1 MQKGLSFP
9 NPPPLTGRL
18 AALNQHFRGGQL
30 RGGSRGPAPASPFSP
45 LLPNTRESCLEQ
57 RLSNVVRE
65 FRFYVYRSGITKI
78 MLCNKASQSP
88 VASGNTDLLSPACR
102 RAGAHESRLSPTQA
116 TLAGGFRDGS
126 VSVILLLQAGA
137 CPEHALLM
145 TVAGQPKGQ
154 WTPSRSVQGSARNPP
169 LPPMHL

>member
-9 NPPPLTGRL
+9 NLPPPTGRL

-30 RGGSRGPAPASPFSP
+30 RGGSRGPAPPSPFSP